1 MSRGKPTIYRDEI
14 AMHITTELVEGRSL
28 RSICRDDEG
37 MPRVGS
43 VMRWLANPEYATFR
57 EQYAC
62 AREAQADMLAE
73 EIVDISNET
82 VMGEETTTKPD
93 GSVEVRAGDMLGH
106 RKLQIDARKWYASK
120 LAPKKYGD
128 KLGIG
133 GSDDLP
139 PIQLNAMSNTER
151 AVRIAALLAAAKKRK
166 PA

>member
-1 MSRGKPTIYRDEI
+1 MGVPSIYSDEI

-37 MPRVGS
+37 IPS
-43 VMRWLANPEYATFR
+43 VATVVKWLANPKHAEFR
-57 EQYAC
+57 AQYTL

-133 GSDDLP
+133 GAEDMP
-139 PIQLNAMSNTER
+139 PIQMNAMSTTER
-151 AVRIAALLAAAKKRK
+151 AVRVAALLAKAAGRK
-166 PA
+166 PE